1 MSDHISNELSEEF
14 KKNLKLFLEMRK
26 GITNAKKLSL
36 DAGLG
41 ETAVRDIL
49 KNRSTSPRL
58 DTVQKIAVALG
69 VGVHDLIPSL
79 IKDSY
84 KEIKDLRKEI
94 KALQEELDNTYAT
107 LEDSLSAVKK
117 RRKTSSTKK

>member
-1 MSDHISNELSEEF
+1 MSDHISNKLSEEF